1 MIKCLRAS
9 LLLDAV
15 QHDSSRS
22 CFGDL
27 VQLSFQMFKKISRG
41 AISMDWF
48 SAVMFYLLMMSMWPM
63 HVRTLNFK
71 TWSPYI
77 DSRLF
82 LGHWSSPH
90 ARLPNSHRIEQQ
102 SGPGLRYARS
112 NWWCERWTR
121 WPATVKYFRPCHF
134 VSFISFVVAIIS
146 GLFLFWVS
154 QLLQAFGNCLL
165 LLLAEKLTSPA
176 KSDE

>member
-1 MIKCLRAS
+1 MIHPEVVLVTWYSCHFRCL
-9 LLLDAV
+9 
-15 QHDSSRS
+15 
-22 CFGDL
+22 
-27 VQLSFQMFKKISRG
+27 KKISRG